1 MKTNVL
7 LGITGSIA
15 AYKAAD
21 IASQLTRR
29 GCSVTAVMTA
39 DAQEFITPLTLQT
52 LTRNPVVA
60 GLYDE
65 KQNWRP
71 GHIQLAD
78 SADLLLI
85 APATANLLAK
95 LAAGMA
101 DDALTAIALA
111 TRAPILHAPA
121 MNGHMWAHPATV
133 RNVETLTGWGHR
145 FIGPDT
151 GMLAC
156 GYEGAGRLWPVEKI
170 VEQAWHLLGAV
181 ENNPGN
187 GEMRL
192 D

>member
-1 MKTNVL
+1 MKKNIL

-21 IASQLTRR
+21 VARLLTKA
-29 GCSVTAVMTA
+29 GQSVTAIMTT

-65 KQNWRP
+65 KQSWRP

-85 APATANLLAK
+85 APATANVFAR
-95 LAAGMA
+95 LAAGLA

-111 TRAPILHAPA
+111 TRAPVLHAPA
-121 MNGHMWAHPATV
+121 MNGKMWSHPATI
-133 RNVETLTGWGHR
+133 RNVETLRAWGHH
-145 FIGPDT
+145 FIGPDD
-151 GMLAC
+151 GLLAC
-156 GYEGAGRLWPVEKI
+156 GYEGTGRLWPVEGI
-170 VEQAWHLLGAV
+170 VQRAIELLA
-181 ENNPGN
+181 
-187 GEMRL
+187 
-192 D
+192 